1 MLCTTAFLTQQQWLD
16 ADEVVEKTTQDPCH
30 IYMICRRPRITL
42 DPDSIKYKG
51 KTVKGRFL
59 VHKAGAKI
67 KIPFISKMPKP
78 YPNFSLGSEYPH
90 TGVWTLNEKQE
101 RLQGWGAGH
110 FMSLIGKELKD
121 PRQLKHLDLE
131 VLYVGQAYGKDG
143 SRTALDRLKTYETLL
158 AVYAKASATAPN
170 DEIWIVLLSF
180 QPPIKLMI
188 FDGRSQELGTTDK
201 ENWKHYEKMVNTEI
215 SENQRICF
223 AEAALI
229 RYFQPKYN
237 NTFKYKFPNPAH
249 KAYSECYDLDLN
261 AVAVELQLLGIRA
274 RVYSDTV
281 KPSFFHLA
289 RFPLHNA
296 AQRRTM
302 FDFGM
307 PFPKP
312 KKKKKKR

>member
-1 MLCTTAFLTQQQWLD
+1 MLCTTAFLTQHQSLD
-16 ADEVVEKTTQDPCH
+16 ADQVVEATTKDPCH
-30 IYMICRRPRITL
+30 IYMICRRPRLTL
-42 DPDSIKYKG
+42 DIDSVKYKRE
-51 KTVKGRFL
+51 TVSGRFL
-59 VHKAGAKI
+59 VHRPKTKI
-67 KIPFISKMPKP
+67 EIPFTWKMPAP
-78 YPNFSLGSEYPH
+78 YPTFSLESEHPH
-90 TGVWTLNEKQE
+90 TGVCTMYEKRE
-101 RLQGWGAGH
+101 MIEGFGVGH
-110 FMSLIGKELKD
+110 FMSIIGKALKH
-121 PRQLKHLDLE
+121 PNQLKHLDLE
-131 VLYVGQAYGKDG
+131 VLYVGQAYGKAG
-143 SRTALDRLKTYETLL
+143 SRTALDRLKTHETLL
-158 AVYAKASATAPN
+158 AVYAKASATAPD

-180 QPPIKLMI
+180 QPPIKIMI

-201 ENWKHYEKMVNTEI
+201 ENWKHYKKMVNTEI

-274 RVYSDTV
+274 RVYSGTV

-289 RFPLHNA
+289 RFPLHDA
-296 AQRRTM
+296 AERRTM

-312 KKKKKKR
+312 KKKR